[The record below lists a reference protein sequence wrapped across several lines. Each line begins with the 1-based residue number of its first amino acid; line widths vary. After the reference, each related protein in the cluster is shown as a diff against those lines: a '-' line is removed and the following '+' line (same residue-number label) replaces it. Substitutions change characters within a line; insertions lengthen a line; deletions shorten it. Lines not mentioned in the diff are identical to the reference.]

1 MANIITSTQAAYSKI
16 ILTNSNGDEII
27 SLATTKSYSSV
38 LISAPNLILN
48 ETYILTAGLTTK
60 QITLTSLIYGS
71 TAGGMGGIGG
81 RPGRP

>member
-1 MANIITSTQAAYSKI
+1 MP
-16 ILTNSNGDEII
+16 
-27 SLATTKSYSSV
+27 SL
-38 LISAPNLILN
+38 LN